1 MSLPKS
7 VAPYPIRRFVGTPTR
22 RHADTPTRLTSRERI
37 AEKHLLVPI
46 WVNQWNRAG
55 SIELADLFCGQVP
68 TNRAEVVT
76 QLSFVAC
83 ADDDGSNGRPLKQPV
98 DCNLRYRL
106 SGFRGDLIKRIDHVI
121 KIFIRDLWTHL
132 IGDRATL
139 ASDLR

>member
-55 SIELADLFCGQVP
+55 SIELADLFCAQVP
-68 TNRAEVVT
+68 TNRAAVVT
-76 QLSFVAC
+76 QLSFLAC
-83 ADDDGSNGRPLKQPV
+83 ADYYCSTDRPLNQPV
-98 DCNLRYRL
+98 DCNLRDRL
-106 SGFRGDLIKRIDHVI
+106 SRFRRYL
-121 KIFIRDLWTHL
+121 
-132 IGDRATL
+132 
-139 ASDLR
+139 